1 MKAIYLLGLIAG
13 VILLFATEAETAAPN
28 ITGLVLCVA
37 SSYKLDLFTSNKI

>member
-13 VILLFATEAETAAPN
+13 AVLLFATEAETAAPN
-28 ITGLVLCVA
+28 ITGLVQCVV